1 MVEPDARPGPV
12 PRRPAVRLGRYQL
25 VGRLAEGGTSTVYL
39 GRSLGEG
46 GFVREFAIKVLHPHL
61 DPSLRARFLDEA
73 RLTSRVRH
81 PNIVDVVDLGVDRGL
96 DYLVLELVDGVDLR
110 RLMLTRSVPL
120 RPSQAAFLIA
130 TIARGVHALH
140 TAVDEHGQP
149 MQAVHRDLSPHNLMI
164 DRSGRPVLID
174 FGLVKLREQA
184 EKTQVGVLCG
194 RLPYMS
200 PEQAQLQPVD
210 GRSDVFSLGSV
221 LFELLSGRLPFGD
234 DDTRGTLERL
244 VACDTTP
251 VVAALAARFPGR
263 SPADVLGQGLAEIVL
278 ACLQKDPAD
287 RFASAAAL
295 ADAIEQQLAISG
307 VDLSALQRELADIA
321 TAACSGPVAL
331 AAPTLPRGRATPAR
345 RAPWLLALA
354 AGVTLTLTATATW
367 LALQPDE
374 SLHASERT
382 APALASDASLS
393 PRPAG
398 TTRAP
403 AAEPAPTAITV
414 PVPVPTATPPIVTPL
429 LLAPE
434 PAAGPARSG
443 RARKRARALKPNP
456 YSD

>member
-1 MVEPDARPGPV
+1 M
-12 PRRPAVRLGRYQL
+12 RLGRYQL

-39 GRSLGEG
+39 GRSVGEG

-61 DPSLRARFLDEA
+61 DSSLRARFLDEA

-110 RLMLTRSVPL
+110 RLMLSRSVPL

-221 LFELLSGRLPFGD
+221 LFELLTGRLPFGD
-234 DDTRGTLERL
+234 DDTRATLERL
-244 VACDTTP
+244 VACDTAA
-251 VVAALAARFPGR
+251 VVSALAARFPGKA
-263 SPADVLGQGLAEIVL
+263 PADVLGQGLAEIVL

-321 TAACSGPVAL
+321 TAASSGPVAL
-331 AAPTLPRGRATPAR
+331 SPATLPRGRAGNGR

-354 AGVTLTLTATATW
+354 AGVTLTLAGVATW

-374 SLHASERT
+374 PLHVSERT

-403 AAEPAPTAITV
+403 SSEPAATAITV
-414 PVPVPTATPPIVTPL
+414 PMPMPTATPPIVTPL